1 MRCRILV
8 VIECSD
14 VSAIRGLQKE
24 CWVKRAYSTCLAAN
38 SLPIVSPV
46 PRPMYLSLHD
56 LFLLA
61 VLAYPHLFLQRYVR
75 LAL

>member
-1 MRCRILV
+1 MRCRRLV

-14 VSAIRGLQKE
+14 VPAIRGLQRE
-24 CWVKRAYSTCLAAN
+24 CWVKRAYSTCLADN
-38 SLPIVSPV
+38 S
-46 PRPMYLSLHD
+46 LSLHD

-61 VLAYPHLFLQRYVR
+61 VLAYPHLFFQRYVR